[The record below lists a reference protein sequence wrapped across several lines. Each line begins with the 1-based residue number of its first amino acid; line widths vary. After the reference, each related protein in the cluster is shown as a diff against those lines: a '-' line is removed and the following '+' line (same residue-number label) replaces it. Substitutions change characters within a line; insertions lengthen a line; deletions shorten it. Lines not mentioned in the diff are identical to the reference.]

1 MNDNAVSDWNCVTVL
16 AQNKKLATVYLE
28 RNPLAGDVT
37 YRNKLKLAVP
47 WLTKIDATLCR

>member
-28 RNPLAGDVT
+28 RNPLAGDAT